1 MSTATG
7 PPAALP
13 ERCDAL
19 IIGGGAAGL
28 ALAARLADSEFRR
41 RRVIVVDDDSR
52 PLADRAWAY
61 WSDVAADT
69 EAAGAQAFD
78 RFWVR
83 TGDAAHLVELDR
95 FRYRTVTG
103 PELDRATDAALAG
116 APGFA
121 RVRGQVSAV
130 SDGPH
135 GASVVVDGRT
145 VRADWVFDSVG
156 VRDPTRAGVGLPI
169 RAAGSG
175 HRLVFTGRRIETD
188 VDVFDPCAPV
198 LMDFRT
204 GQGADLAFVY
214 VLPAGPRVALVEHT
228 RFTAAA
234 DVRPGAGDTA
244 LDAYL
249 RDILRVGTHRVLATE
264 HGTIPLVTTR
274 PPRPGHRVVLIGTPA
289 GMVRASTGY
298 GYARIQRHS
307 AALARSLATHGHPFD
322 VPDAPARYRTLD
334 RVLLEVIDR
343 EPARVVDVFAR
354 LFAASPG
361 DRVLEFLDERT
372 SVVQELALILTL
384 PPAPFLRAVAAL
396 ITRPPS
402 GRRARRPRP

>member
-28 ALAARLADSEFRR
+28 ALPARLADSEFRH
-41 RRVIVVDDDSR
+41 RRVIVVDDDSW

-61 WSDVAADT
+61 WSDATADT
-69 EAAGAQAFD
+69 EAVGAQAFD
-78 RFWVR
+78 RFWVC

-156 VRDPTRAGVGLPI
+156 VRDPTCAGVGLPI
-169 RAAGSG
+169 RAAGPG

-188 VDVFDPCAPV
+188 VGVLDPCAPV
-198 LMDFRT
+198 LRDFRT

-228 RFTAAA
+228 RFTAA
-234 DVRPGAGDTA
+234 DVRPGASDTA

-249 RDILRVGTHRVLATE
+249 RDVLRVGTHRVLAPE
-264 HGTIPLVTTR
+264 HGTLPLVMTR
-274 PPRPGHRVVLIGTPA
+274 PPRPGHRVVRIGTPA
-289 GMVRASTGY
+289 GMVRASIGY

-322 VPDAPARYRTLD
+322 VPDAPARYRTPD
-334 RVLLEVIDR
+334 HVLLEVIDR

-372 SVVQELALILTL
+372 SVAQEFALIRTL
-384 PPAPFLRAVAAL
+384 PPAPFLRAVAAPV
-396 ITRPPS
+396 TRPPS
-402 GRRARRPRP
+402 ERRTRRPRP